1 MNPTWLDTAE
11 AVDKVFLY
19 IFGISLVLLVLITGV
34 MVAFAIRFHRT
45 RQPQPKEIPS
55 SCLWLEITWTLIPTL
70 IVLTMFW
77 YGWQGYLSL
86 ANVPPD
92 ALPVQ
97 AVARQWSWSFVYPGG
112 RTSPKL
118 VVPAKRAVRID
129 IVSEDVLHS
138 LYIPAFR
145 IKKDAVPGMTTHVWF
160 QAPETGTFDLF
171 CTEYCGLAHASMITT
186 VEVLPVADFEAWL
199 QNAQPAAGPS
209 KGRQL
214 LDQYGC
220 LACHSLD
227 GSTRV
232 GPSFAHLTEGA
243 SRIFATPPDTSLT
256 VGRDYVRRSILEPA
270 NQIVQGYAAVMPS
283 YADKISEQDLQALI
297 DYLLQPDKD
306 NGPAAPPS
314 KTESQP

>member
-1 MNPTWLDTAE
+1 MTPTWIDTAE

-19 IFGISLVLLVLITGV
+19 IFGISLAMLVLITAV
-34 MVAFAIRFHRT
+34 MVAFTIRFHRS
-45 RQPQPKEIPS
+45 RQPQPKDIPS
-55 SCLWLEITWTLIPTL
+55 SNLWMEITWTLIPTL

-77 YGWQGYLSL
+77 YGWKGYLSL

-92 ALPVQ
+92 ALPVK

-118 VVPAKRAVRID
+118 VVPANRAIRID

-160 QAPETGTFDLF
+160 RTPESGSFDLF

-186 VEVLPVADFEAWL
+186 VEVLPTTDFEDWL
-199 QNAQPAAGPS
+199 QNPQLPGS
-209 KGRQL
+209 VKGRQV

-227 GSTRV
+227 GSARV
-232 GPSFAHLTEGA
+232 GPSFAQLTEGA
-243 SRIFATPPDTSLT
+243 NRIFATPTDTSLT
-256 VGRDYVRRSILEPA
+256 VDRNYVKRSILEPA

-297 DYLLQPDKD
+297 DYLLQPGKD
-306 NGPAAPPS
+306 NGPAVPPS
-314 KTESQP
+314 ATESQP

>member
-1 MNPTWLDTAE
+1 MTPTWIDTAE

-34 MVAFAIRFHRT
+34 MVAFAIRFHRN
-45 RQPQPKEIPS
+45 RQPQPKDSPS

-77 YGWQGYLSL
+77 YGWKGYLSL

-118 VVPAKRAVRID
+118 VVPAKRAIRID
-129 IVSEDVLHS
+129 IVSKDVLHS

-160 QAPETGTFDLF
+160 QTPETGTFDLF

-186 VEVLPVADFEAWL
+186 VEVLPAADFEAWL
-199 QNAQPAAGPS
+199 QSPQSSGPA

-214 LDQYGC
+214 LEQYGC

-227 GSTRV
+227 GSARV

-243 SRIFATPPDTSLT
+243 SRVFATPPNTSLT
-256 VGRDYVRRSILEPA
+256 VGRDYVKRSILEPTS
-270 NQIVQGYAAVMPS
+270 QVVQGYAAVMPS
-283 YADKISEQDLQALI
+283 YADKISEQDLQTLI
-297 DYLLQPDKD
+297 DYLLQPAK
-306 NGPAAPPS
+306 NEGLESPA
-314 KTESQP
+314 TMESHP

>member
-1 MNPTWLDTAE
+1 MTPTWLDTAE
-11 AVDKVFLY
+11 TVDKVFLY
-19 IFGISLVLLVLITGV
+19 IFGISLVLLVLITAV
-34 MVAFAIRFHRT
+34 MVVFAIRFHRS
-45 RQPQPKEIPS
+45 RQPQPRDIPS

-70 IVLTMFW
+70 IVLSMFW

-92 ALPVQ
+92 ALPIQ

-118 VVPAKRAVRID
+118 VVPANRSIRID
-129 IVSEDVLHS
+129 IISEDVLHS

-160 QAPETGTFDLF
+160 RAPETGTFDLF

-186 VEVLPVADFEAWL
+186 VEVLPAADFEAWL
-199 QNAQPAAGPS
+199 QNDQPAADS
-209 KGRQL
+209 AKGRQL

-232 GPSFAHLTEGA
+232 GPSFAQLVEGA
-243 SRIFATPPDTSLT
+243 NRTFANDPDTTLS
-256 VGRDYVRRSILEPA
+256 VSRAYIKRSILEPGS
-270 NQIVQGYAAVMPS
+270 QVVQGYAAVMPS
-283 YADKISEQDLQALI
+283 YLDKISEQDLQALV
-297 DYLLQPDKD
+297 DYLLQPDKAKAS
-306 NGPAAPPS
+306 GTPS
-314 KTESQP
+314 AMDSQP

>member
-1 MNPTWLDTAE
+1 MTPTWLDTTE

-19 IFGISLVLLVLITGV
+19 IFGISLALLILITAV
-34 MVAFAIRFHRT
+34 MVFFIIRFHRS
-45 RQPQPKEIPS
+45 RQTKPKDIPS

-70 IVLTMFW
+70 IVLSMFW

-86 ANVPPD
+86 TNVPSD
-92 ALPVQ
+92 ALPIK

-118 VVPAKRAVRID
+118 VVPAGKAVRIA

-160 QAPETGTFDLF
+160 RAPESGSFDLF

-186 VEVLPVADFEAWL
+186 VEVLPADEFDSWL
-199 QNAQPAAGPS
+199 QPPQEAAGTAKS
-209 KGRQL
+209 RQL
-214 LDQYGC
+214 LEQYGC

-227 GSTRV
+227 GSPRV
-232 GPSFAHLTEGA
+232 GPSFARLAEGEKVQLAGETEK
-243 SRIFATPPDTSLT
+243 SATVNREYLK
-256 VGRDYVRRSILEPA
+256 RSILDPQSEM
-270 NQIVQGYAAVMPS
+270 VQGYPPVMPS
-283 YADKISEQDLQALI
+283 FRDKISEQDLQLLI
-297 DYLLQPDKD
+297 DFLLRTDKTSTS
-306 NGPAAPPS
+306 GKRRP
-314 KTESQP
+314 